1 MKYRTNIAGVVL
13 VLLAGVTARA
23 EITVPLSYSRH
34 TGSRAPQVYSSDASD
49 GTAAGLDAPRTL
61 NWTLDTSR
69 TPELRQWADTKLK
82 PAVDQWYPVWVE
94 CLASDGVTAPKHFTI
109 TIKAM
114 DGVAATGGTDVEV
127 SESWIKEQIAQ
138 PGNWNEAVGSVIH
151 ELVHVVQQYG
161 NDRPGTAATP
171 VWLMEGIADYFR
183 WFHYEPVA
191 HRPKM
196 TAQEGAK
203 AHYTDSYQTTA
214 GFLEY
219 VCKNHGHEFV
229 IRMNAALREHRY
241 SPNLWTAYSGMSVEN
256 LWKAY
261 VASLPQ
267 T

>member
-1 MKYRTNIAGVVL
+1 MRKVGVPLIAALLLLTSAVSAQRQTDAPPREIGA
-13 VLLAGVTARA
+13 VLLN
-23 EITVPLSYSRH
+23 
-34 TGSRAPQVYSSDASD
+34 D
-49 GTAAGLDAPRTL
+49 GTRSVPIKYSISAQRGHNGF

-69 TPELRQWADTKLK
+69 TPELKQWAETKLK
-82 PAVDQWYPVWVE
+82 PAVDRWYPVWVD
-94 CLASDGVTAPKHFTI
+94 CLASDGFTAPKHFTI
-109 TIKAM
+109 TIKPM

-127 SESWIKEQIAQ
+127 SESWIKGQIAQ

-161 NDRPGTAATP
+161 NDKPGAPATP

-196 TAQEGAK
+196 TAQEGK
-203 AHYTDSYQTTA
+203 TAHYTDSYRTTA

-219 VCKNHGHEFV
+219 VCKNHNHEFV
-229 IRMNAALREHRY
+229 IRINAALREHRY
-241 SPNLWTAYSGMSVEN
+241 SPNLWTDYTGMSVEN

-267 T
+267 R

>member
-1 MKYRTNIAGVVL
+1 MCAESGVFMKKMKCRAMIAGVAV
-13 VLLAGVTARA
+13 VLLAGVTAR
-23 EITVPLSYSRH
+23 
-34 TGSRAPQVYSSDASD
+34 
-49 GTAAGLDAPRTL
+49 TAAGFGAPRTL

-69 TPELRQWADTKLK
+69 TPELKQWAETKLK
-82 PAVDQWYPVWVE
+82 PAVNQWYPVWVD
-94 CLASDGVTAPKHFTI
+94 CLASNGFAAPTHFTI
-109 TIKAM
+109 TIKPM
-114 DGVAATGGTDVEV
+114 DGVAATSGTDVEV
-127 SESWIKEQIAQ
+127 SESWIKGQIAQ

-161 NDRPGTAATP
+161 NDKPRTAATP
-171 VWLMEGIADYFR
+171 IWLMEGIADYFR

-191 HRPKM
+191 HWPKM
-196 TAQEGAK
+196 TAQDGAT

-219 VCKNHGHEFV
+219 VCKNHNHEFV

-241 SPNLWTAYSGMSVEN
+241 SPNLWINYTGMSVEN

-267 T
+267 R